1 MIIGYA
7 RVSTEQQS
15 LNRQL
20 DRLQEAHCER
30 IFSDK
35 VSGTKKDRPEFTMM
49 MNTIREGDTIIVCEL
64 SRISRKVKDIFDI
77 VEKIRE
83 LGANIKSLK
92 EEWLDT
98 TTPTG
103 KLLFTFIAGI
113 CQFERDMIHE
123 RTMEGLKAARKRG
136 RLGGRPSIPQN
147 DIDIALKMYDS
158 KNFTISEI
166 EERTGVKRPTLY
178 LYLKRRKN
186 GEWPNNP
193 KQ

>member
-15 LNRQL
+15 LNRQI

-35 VSGTKKDRPEFTMM
+35 MSGTKKDRPELSMM

-64 SRISRKVKDIFDI
+64 SRLSRKVKDIFDI

-103 KLLFTFIAGI
+103 KLIFTFIAGI

-136 RLGGRPSIPQN
+136 RMGGRPRIPKD
-147 DIDIALKMYDS
+147 DIEAAMKMYDS
-158 KNFTISEI
+158 KVFTLAEI

-178 LYLKRRKN
+178 LYLNRRKN
-186 GEWPNNP
+186 GEL
-193 KQ
+193 

>member
-103 KLLFTFIAGI
+103 KLLFTFISAS
-113 CQFERDMIHE
+113 
-123 RTMEGLKAARKRG
+123 RKR
-136 RLGGRPSIPQN
+136 RYTVDFDLIQSCC
-147 DIDIALKMYDS
+147 
-158 KNFTISEI
+158 
-166 EERTGVKRPTLY
+166 
-178 LYLKRRKN
+178 
-186 GEWPNNP
+186 
-193 KQ
+193 

>member
-15 LNRQL
+15 LNRQI
-20 DRLQEAHCER
+20 DRLQEAKCER

-35 VSGTKKDRPEFTMM
+35 ISGTKKDCPEFTMM
-49 MNTIREGDTIIVCEL
+49 MNTIREGDIIVVCEL
-64 SRISRKVKDIFDI
+64 SRLSRKVKDIFDI
-77 VEKIRE
+77 VDKIRE

-103 KLLFTFIAGI
+103 KLIFTFIAGI

-136 RLGGRPSIPQN
+136 HMGGRPKIPKE
-147 DIDIALKMYDS
+147 DIETAMKMYDS
-158 KNFTISEI
+158 KVFSLAEI

-178 LYLKRRKN
+178 LYLNRRKN
-186 GEWPNNP
+186 GEL
-193 KQ
+193 